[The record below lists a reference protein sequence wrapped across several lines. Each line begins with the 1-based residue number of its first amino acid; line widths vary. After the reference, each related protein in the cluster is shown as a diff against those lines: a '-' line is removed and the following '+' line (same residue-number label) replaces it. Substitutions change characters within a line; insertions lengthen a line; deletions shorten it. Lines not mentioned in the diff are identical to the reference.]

1 MDIRVGSLRRNTAA
15 VQRLKRIADTIDEL
29 DRDLDRVEFLE
40 DDIVEKKDFDTATDL
55 TDRVRSALRMVR
67 AEIGKKS
74 GGNVAKGYKK

>member
-1 MDIRVGSLRRNTAA
+1 MDLRAGPLRRNTPA

-29 DRDLDRVEFLE
+29 DQDLDRVEFLE
-40 DDIVEKKDFDTATDL
+40 DDIVEKKDVATANDL
-55 TDRVRSALRMVR
+55 TGKVRAALRAVR

>member
-1 MDIRVGSLRRNTAA
+1 MGAVRRNTPA

-29 DRDLDRVEFLE
+29 DQDLDRVEFLE
-40 DDIVEKKDFDTATDL
+40 DDIVDKKDVATANDL
-55 TDRVRSALRMVR
+55 TGKVRSALRAVR

>member
-1 MDIRVGSLRRNTAA
+1 MDLRKGALRRNTAA

-55 TDRVRSALRMVR
+55 AGKVRSALRMVR
-67 AEIGKKS
+67 GEIGKKS

>member
-40 DDIVEKKDFDTATDL
+40 DDIVEKKDFDIANDL
-55 TDRVRSALRMVR
+55 TGKVRAALRMVR